1 MAPTGTVAD
10 LFHPSTA
17 RLSRVDIPV
26 SGEVQRSLV
35 LQRMRDLRCE
45 ACDDR
50 LARLA
55 TAGRPTALRL
65 WAGRALIGLGDRIA
79 GESGAVRPA
88 A

>member
-1 MAPTGTVAD
+1 MAPTGTVAE

-17 RLSRVDIPV
+17 RLGRFDIPV
-26 SGEVQRSLV
+26 SGEIQRSLV
-35 LQRMRDLRCE
+35 RQRMRDLRCE

-55 TAGRPTALRL
+55 TAGRPTALRR

-79 GESGAVRPA
+79 GETGAMRSA